1 MESLKLCIFN
11 VYKSSRNFKPWA
23 LFSSL
28 LASFVPQLTFLLQAL
43 SVSQVVLG
51 FALMYVFVW
60 SYVCCSVLLLWGR
73 VCFDSCVSMLCHV

>member
-1 MESLKLCIFN
+1 MFINLLEISNLGLYF
-11 VYKSSRNFKPWA
+11 
-23 LFSSL
+23 
-28 LASFVPQLTFLLQAL
+28 LASWLLCVPQLTFLLQAL

>member
-1 MESLKLCIFN
+1 MFINLLEISNLGLYF
-11 VYKSSRNFKPWA
+11 
-23 LFSSL
+23 
-28 LASFVPQLTFLLQAL
+28 LASWLLYVPQLTFLLQAL